1 MLTENISTSSLTF
14 LLNCFLAKL
23 PQEIIVEIYPH
34 LSTLKSYNLSESNL
48 LSDQFNNNA
57 NSKFFDA
64 SIGEIINI
72 VVSYD
77 MGRILRHAIENVNRQ
92 NFCGSAKAMKPD
104 VAPEL
109 CNDIIK
115 RRRLVIK
122 NATVDSKIDHN
133 FLQSKR
139 SCYTTPRR
147 NVFEPRYISEIRT
160 PDFGSPRRTKRILSF
175 VRDNDMKKS
184 KMIEA
189 LREKNRKLQKR
200 ICSFEEIVKH
210 FKKKNM
216 VTDGTGD
223 ALLLSQ
229 DYLEIFFSAIA
240 CRGGFN
246 NNPNAF
252 QFRSAYKRLL
262 IRHELREFENGN
274 CLFDGID
281 ILHDILDKHRTQL
294 CKYVIELYL
303 NTRLHYEAKKMS
315 EKNVSIRQK
324 YTKLVLFK
332 HQ

>member
-1 MLTENISTSSLTF
+1 MGKLVELGKNLKCLTCEQVLSLENIEKEKILG
-14 LLNCFLAKL
+14 L
-23 PQEIIVEIYPH
+23 
-34 LSTLKSYNLSESNL
+34 
-48 LSDQFNNNA
+48 
-57 NSKFFDA
+57 NSKLWFRCENFSCVTQVMTGKVHEGNTK
-64 SIGEIINI
+64 SILFYVNSKAVLGSLHAGVGYTALNKILACLNI
-72 VVSYD
+72 LLMSDTLFKRYEREV
-77 MGRILRHAIENVNRQ
+77 GPAIKKA
-92 NFCGSAKAMKPD
+92 AKET
-104 VAPEL
+104 PEL

-223 ALLLSQ
+223 ALL
-229 DYLEIFFSAIA
+229 
-240 CRGGFN
+240 
-246 NNPNAF
+246 
-252 QFRSAYKRLL
+252 
-262 IRHELREFENGN
+262 
-274 CLFDGID
+274 
-281 ILHDILDKHRTQL
+281 
-294 CKYVIELYL
+294 V
-303 NTRLHYEAKKMS
+303 
-315 EKNVSIRQK
+315 
-324 YTKLVLFK
+324 
-332 HQ
+332 